1 MGSLMGVLARGV
13 GMIFGAGAVKD
24 ASTRLSEEARPAVR
38 AAVRAGLVA
47 GDRLGAL
54 TAGAR
59 EQLEDL
65 VAEARAELRQ
75 GKGPEGPQ

>member
-1 MGSLMGVLARGV
+1 MGGLMNLLARGA

-24 ASTRLSEEARPAVR
+24 AGARLGAEARPAML

-47 GDRLGAL
+47 GDRLGTW
-54 TAGAR
+54 TAEAR

-65 VAEARAELRQ
+65 VAEARAEQQSREPRD
-75 GKGPEGPQ
+75 GH

>member
-1 MGSLMGVLARGV
+1 MGGLVSILARGA

-24 ASTRLSEEARPAVR
+24 ATTRLSEEARPVMR

-47 GDRLGAL
+47 GDRLGTW
-54 TAGAR
+54 TAEAR

-65 VAEARAELRQ
+65 VAEARAEQRQ
-75 GKGPEGPQ
+75 GRGPGNPH